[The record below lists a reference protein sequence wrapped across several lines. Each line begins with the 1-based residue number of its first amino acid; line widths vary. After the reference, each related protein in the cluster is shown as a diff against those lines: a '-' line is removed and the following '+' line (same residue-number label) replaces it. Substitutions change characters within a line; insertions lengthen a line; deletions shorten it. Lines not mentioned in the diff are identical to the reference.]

1 MNVTAIHKR
10 QMIVGPLWKTP
21 MPRTVRK
28 LNATN
33 RQFPTITPIPAI
45 DLTSLGMR
53 FKVVSSM
60 LAQRQITKLIKT
72 EETGYQARDTPRLQI
87 LEAAR
92 IEQHEPQTVSIMIQ
106 QINRQRE
113 RKCL

>member
-1 MNVTAIHKR
+1 MNVTAVHKR
-10 QMIVGPLWKTP
+10 RMIVGPLWKTP

-53 FKVVSSM
+53 LKVVSSM
-60 LAQRQITKLIKT
+60 LAQRQITNLIKT
-72 EETGYQARDTPRLQI
+72 EETGYQARDAPRLKI

-92 IEQHEPQTVSIMIQ
+92 IEQREPQTVPGMIQ
-106 QINRQRE
+106 QINLQRE
-113 RKCL
+113 KKCL

>member
-1 MNVTAIHKR
+1 MNVTAVHKR
-10 QMIVGPLWKTP
+10 RMIVGPLWKTP

-45 DLTSLGMR
+45 DFTSLGMR
-53 FKVVSSM
+53 LKVVSSM
-60 LAQRQITKLIKT
+60 LAQRQKTNLIKT
-72 EETGYQARDTPRLQI
+72 EETGYQARDAPRLKI

-92 IEQHEPQTVSIMIQ
+92 IEQREPQTVPGMIQ

-113 RKCL
+113 KKCL